1 VEHKGIPEVG
11 GSWSTAQGRWP
22 DKGADKT
29 GEGARVFAPDL
40 VSLYASVLV
49 MATRMSRTVLDGH
62 TVTELVASACPSTLL
77 RSQTW
82 HSELGLVAVR
92 RYEVEP
98 DLSPTLD
105 LGQRVPWMLANQAA
119 GL

>member
-1 VEHKGIPEVG
+1 MTKHVEHKGIPEVG

-49 MATRMSRTVLDGH
+49 MATRMTRTVLDGH
-62 TVTELVASACPSTLL
+62 IVTELVASACPSTLL
-77 RSQTW
+77 QSQTR

-92 RYEVEP
+92 YYEV
-98 DLSPTLD
+98 
-105 LGQRVPWMLANQAA
+105 
-119 GL
+119 